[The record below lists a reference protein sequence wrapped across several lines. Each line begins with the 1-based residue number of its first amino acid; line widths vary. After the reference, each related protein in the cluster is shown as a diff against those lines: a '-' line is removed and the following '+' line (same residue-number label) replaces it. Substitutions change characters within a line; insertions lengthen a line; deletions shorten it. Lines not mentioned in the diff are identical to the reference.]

1 MAENKVIQLQKQILK
16 LTETIN
22 KNGKAT
28 KEQAENLK
36 KLEAQY
42 AKLNNKL
49 MPQYRNRHDEVTA
62 AIKKSNK
69 FTNDALKST
78 KNFGTRIE
86 GAIKTLSAYGIAFK
100 LISTAQRI
108 FSELTLGSIKQAIQ
122 FQKELANLG
131 AVAGASSE
139 EVERLGKNALDV
151 AGATKFTAQEIV
163 GLQTE
168 LSKLGFTSEEVVE
181 STKAIA
187 FTAQALNAPLNAV
200 AEQTGK
206 VINQFDL
213 LIEQAGFVGDV
224 LVTSINN
231 SALSFETFGTAIQ
244 YIGPIAKN
252 LGLTFEQT
260 AGAMAVLA
268 DNGFTASRVGTGLRA
283 IFTELGKTSA
293 DVEQSLN
300 DLAEQNISLSE
311 AVDLVG
317 KRNAAQLIT
326 LLDNIDAI
334 EEGNS
339 KYYEQGRALES
350 AAKQADTFSGQMEIL
365 TSNFREFQIQIGKSV
380 VESDLLIGVLDLLFE
395 KGARTARGF
404 KLINEIGFENL
415 SSSVDQI
422 VNGADLTNVTLE
434 VLGSSIQELEKAQ
447 ENLQNR
453 TGGFWKEFFLGTRQ
467 SQEEFGKSQESS
479 EDLLDSYNA
488 LFDVLERLS
497 DERVKNSFIVAG
509 QKEAEDNYKSTL
521 EDLITTARDGVNVNK
536 EANEAYRNIQD
547 DIKSYEDGIKD
558 LNDEIKE
565 NNDFLKQNKDLDDVI
580 KISIQEKIKSLENE
594 VTQYE
599 SSIKSLKGYGD
610 QINNIIISKKRLQEI
625 EEDRQKKGF
634 KAELKS
640 IKEETKARID
650 AINERARVETAVA
663 ETAEQRADI
672 EAKRTALVSDEYKKQ
687 AAAIRDLSTEYDTQ
701 KQAIEE
707 AAKSSDKLSKI
718 LTSEVF
724 KDAESA
730 FKQYE
735 KEIKGY
741 QEAVDDGIMSE
752 EEYGKAVAD
761 SRKALINN
769 INSFKELVDQSPEL
783 ELFFENL
790 LRNFDYLST
799 YSKDSDEKLR
809 DNIETIEDY
818 FKALKGDPEFLRQEL
833 GKIVDQFIESTTE
846 AVSEFSDVSFE
857 NTKNRLEQELDLIE
871 RRYSIEEDILK
882 ASLDNQLI
890 TESQYRAKQI
900 ELQKQKVAEENA
912 IERKIFQAEKKQDI
926 ADVRIDTIAGVA
938 EAIADALLQYG
949 FPQGLIPGGI
959 TAAIIAAQGAAQIS
973 AIGQRQFFEKKFA
986 EGGMVNGPSHSQGG
1000 VPFTVQGQGGY
1011 EMEGGEFVVNKRATA
1026 MHRDLLERINSSYRT
1041 SPQIG
1046 RMKFAQGGIVAAS
1059 ANESVDYLKA
1069 IAEATTSTAI
1079 GVSKPVRAYV
1089 ADKDLRTNANER
1101 RIRDRNDRI

>member
-16 LTETIN
+16 LTEAIN

-36 KLEAQY
+36 RLEAQY

-62 AIKKSNK
+62 AIRKSNK

-78 KNFGTRIE
+78 KNFGTRIQ
-86 GAIKTLSAYGIAFK
+86 GAIKTLGAYGIAFR
-100 LISTAQRI
+100 IINYAQRL
-108 FSELTLGSIKQAIQ
+108 FSELTLGSIKQAVQ

-131 AVAGASSE
+131 AVAGATSE

-168 LSKLGFTSEEVVE
+168 LSKLGFTSEEVIE

-187 FTAQALNAPLNAV
+187 FTAQALGAPLNAV

-213 LIEQAGFVGDV
+213 LVEQAGFVGDV

-244 YIGPIAKN
+244 YVGPIAKN

-334 EEGNS
+334 DEANT
-339 KYYEQGRALES
+339 KYYEQGRALSS

-365 TSNFREFQIQIGKSV
+365 TSNFREFQIGIGDTV
-380 VESDLLIGVLDLLFE
+380 AESNILIGVLDALFP
-395 KGARTARGF
+395 KGAKTARAF
-404 KLINEIGFENL
+404 QVINEIGFDAFSEGAENVVEGADAL
-415 SSSVDQI
+415 SESLSLLGITSEEYKKTLNDLGSDLAYVRRNARTTQLEVEGLRDRLLELAEERNKEKIITEGQTIANERYEDSVNKLTEAFRNQINVNEEVNELNREIADQI
-422 VNGADLTNVTLE
+422 SEYQAIVDSGVKTEQDAFGIRSIMVELTEEEKLKYESLLKALKAYQDQLTNIT
-434 VLGSSIQELEKAQ
+434 
-447 ENLQNR
+447 
-453 TGGFWKEFFLGTRQ
+453 F
-467 SQEEFGKSQESS
+467 S
-479 EDLLDSYNA
+479 ED
-488 LFDVLERLS
+488 
-497 DERVKNSFIVAG
+497 
-509 QKEAEDNYKSTL
+509 
-521 EDLITTARDGVNVNK
+521 
-536 EANEAYRNIQD
+536 
-547 DIKSYEDGIKD
+547 D
-558 LNDEIKE
+558 LN
-565 NNDFLKQNKDLDDVI
+565 
-580 KISIQEKIKSLENE
+580 
-594 VTQYE
+594 
-599 SSIKSLKGYGD
+599 
-610 QINNIIISKKRLQEI
+610 KKREREQA
-625 EEDRQKKGF
+625 KGL
-634 KAELKS
+634 KNELS
-640 IKEETKARID
+640 RIKRETKERID

-672 EAKRTALVSDEYKKQ
+672 EAERTALVSDEYKKQ

-718 LTSEVF
+718 LTSDVF

-769 INSFKELVDQSPEL
+769 INTFKELVDQSPEL

-799 YSKDSDEKLR
+799 YSKDSDKKLR

-857 NTKNRLEQELDLIE
+857 NTKNRLEQELELIE

-890 TESQYRAKQI
+890 TESQYRSKQI

-938 EAIADALLQYG
+938 EALADALLQYG
-949 FPQGLIPGGI
+949 WPAGLVPGGI
-959 TAAIIAAQGAAQIS
+959 SAAIIAAQGAAQIS

-986 EGGMVNGPSHSQGG
+986 EGGMVNGPSHAQGG

-1059 ANESVDYLKA
+1059 TNESVDYLKA

-1089 ADKDLRTNANER
+1089 SDKDLRTNANER
-1101 RIRDRNDRI
+1101 RIRDRNDRL

>member
-16 LTETIN
+16 LTEAIN

-36 KLEAQY
+36 RLEAQY

-62 AIKKSNK
+62 AIRKSNK

-78 KNFGTRIE
+78 KNFGTRIL
-86 GAIKTLSAYGIAFK
+86 GAIKTLGAYGIAFRA
-100 LISTAQRI
+100 INYAQRL
-108 FSELTLGSIKQAIQ
+108 FSELTLGSIKQAVQ

-131 AVAGASSE
+131 AVAGATSE
-139 EVERLGKNALDV
+139 EVEKLGKNALDV

-187 FTAQALNAPLNAV
+187 FTAQALNAPLDAV

-206 VINQFDL
+206 VINQFGL
-213 LIEQAGFVGDV
+213 LVEQAGFVGDV

-244 YIGPIAKN
+244 YVGPIAKN

-260 AGAMAVLA
+260 AGAMAVLS
-268 DNGFTASRVGTGLRA
+268 DNGFTASRVGTGLRG

-293 DVEQSLN
+293 DVEKSLN

-334 EEGNS
+334 DEANS
-339 KYYEQGRALES
+339 KYYEQGRAFSS
-350 AAKQADTFSGQMEIL
+350 AAKQADTFSGQIDIL
-365 TSNFREFQIQIGKSV
+365 TSNFREFQVGIGDAIA
-380 VESDLLIGVLDLLFE
+380 ESDLLLGVLDLLFQ
-395 KGARTARGF
+395 KGAATARAF
-404 KLINEIGFENL
+404 KVINEVGFEEFSEGVDKVVDGGSAVEQALEL
-415 SSSVDQI
+415 SGISAEDF
-422 VNGADLTNVTLE
+422 NKALTNVVAPTNVFSKRLFSLFE
-434 VLGSSIQELEKAQ
+434 DSQKTVNTIDGLTKAIQEFADEQIKQELITKAQ
-447 ENLQNR
+447 TEVTDKYADAIDRLTDAHIRNIDMTEELDSTYLEITQRYYEISDAIETGIKLETDWVTGRVRGVKLTEKEITQLKAKQAQLKSYMDTLTNIDFDQSDLDKKREKEQARSFKENLKR
-453 TGGFWKEFFLGTRQ
+453 
-467 SQEEFGKSQESS
+467 
-479 EDLLDSYNA
+479 
-488 LFDVLERLS
+488 
-497 DERVKNSFIVAG
+497 
-509 QKEAEDNYKSTL
+509 
-521 EDLITTARDGVNVNK
+521 
-536 EANEAYRNIQD
+536 
-547 DIKSYEDGIKD
+547 IKK
-558 LNDEIKE
+558 
-565 NNDFLKQNKDLDDVI
+565 
-580 KISIQEKIKSLENE
+580 
-594 VTQYE
+594 
-599 SSIKSLKGYGD
+599 
-610 QINNIIISKKRLQEI
+610 
-625 EEDRQKKGF
+625 
-634 KAELKS
+634 
-640 IKEETKARID
+640 ETKERID

-672 EAKRTALVSDEYKKQ
+672 EAERTALVSDEYKKQ
-687 AAAIRDLSTEYDTQ
+687 AATIRDLSKEYDTQ

-718 LTSEVF
+718 LTSEIF

-741 QEAVDDGIMSE
+741 QEAVDDGVMSE
-752 EEYGKAVAD
+752 EEYGKAVAA

-769 INSFKELVDQSPEL
+769 INTFKELVDQSPEL

-799 YSKDSDEKLR
+799 YSKDSDKKLR

-900 ELQKQKVAEENA
+900 ELQKQKLAEENA

-938 EAIADALLQYG
+938 EALADALLQYG
-949 FPQGLIPGGI
+949 WPAGLVPGGI
-959 TAAIIAAQGAAQIS
+959 SAAIIAAQGAAQIS

-986 EGGMVNGPSHSQGG
+986 EGGVVNGPSHAQGG

-1046 RMKFAQGGIVAAS
+1046 RMKFAQGGIVTAS

-1089 ADKDLRTNANER
+1089 SDKDLRTNANER